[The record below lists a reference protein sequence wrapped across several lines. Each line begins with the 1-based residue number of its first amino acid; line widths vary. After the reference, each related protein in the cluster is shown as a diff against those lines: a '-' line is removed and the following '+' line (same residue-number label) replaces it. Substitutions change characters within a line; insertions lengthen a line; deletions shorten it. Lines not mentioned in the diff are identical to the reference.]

1 MIIKSTPKY
10 KASAG
15 VIKDGIS
22 DNNVTPM
29 GKSDVNSVDEVF
41 KGEVKMF
48 SQNQS
53 DIQVSEIRAR
63 EAQDNRSY

>member
-15 VIKDGIS
+15 VTNDGIS

-29 GKSDVNSVDEVF
+29 GKSDVNSVEEVF
-41 KGEVKMF
+41 KGEVRMF

-53 DIQVSEIRAR
+53 DIHVSEIRAR
-63 EAQDNRSY
+63 EAQENRSY